1 LTVRQRKLDLQA
13 RVNGDLPLDFSD
25 VALTSY
31 AGLELFA
38 RYLRRTRFNAL
49 VREIFR
55 GTATWSDYGVAAM
68 IRLLVGLLVV
78 GGRRLRHVAYVADDP
93 LFRRFTGLRRL
104 PTARTISR
112 WLKQFT
118 MTTVGRLQ
126 DLNAGVIA
134 RVLPALGLGTIT
146 IDVDGVVVSTG
157 LHVERAFRGFNPHH
171 RKVPS
176 YYPILA
182 HVAETTHI
190 LRVTNRSGNV
200 HDGKASLPFL
210 RELWEQVVAT
220 LGRHRGVRF
229 RMDAAFFREDVLRWL
244 RGRPVEYAIKVPFY
258 TWLDLQAE
266 IRRQRTWTR
275 VSHDV
280 SGFALREAIT
290 PWGFPITVTIYR
302 KQVRHRTAKN
312 FQLDLFDPND
322 GYYEYSAVAS
332 NLSLTI
338 RNLWHFMAGRGNH
351 EKTIGHLKSGLAFHT
366 VPTNAYAA
374 NSAWQQLV
382 ALTHNLLTNFQ
393 IDTGAP
399 ERTRTRKHTVLHLL
413 QAVQTLRFEVF
424 HRAAILVR
432 PGGITQLRLA
442 NNAATRQRFTRIET
456 ALARAA

>member
-1 LTVRQRKLDLQA
+1 MRQRKLDLQA
-13 RVNGDLPLDFSD
+13 RVNGDLVLDFGD

-49 VREIFR
+49 VREVFR
-55 GTATWSDYGVAAM
+55 GTTTWGDYGVVAM
-68 IRLLVGLLVV
+68 VRLAVGLLVV
-78 GGRRLRHVAYVADDP
+78 GGRRLRHVDYVADDP

-104 PTARTISR
+104 PTARTVSR

-157 LHVERAFRGFNPHH
+157 LQVERAFRGFNPHH

-190 LRVTNRSGNV
+190 LRVKNRSGNV

-220 LGRHRGVRF
+220 LGRGRGIRF

-244 RGRPVEYAIKVPFY
+244 RGRPVAYAIKVPFY

-266 IRRQRTWTR
+266 IRRQPTWTR
-275 VSHDV
+275 VTHDL
-280 SGFALREAIT
+280 SGFVLPEAIT
-290 PWGFPITVTIYR
+290 PWDFPIAVTIYR

-332 NLSLTI
+332 NLPLTV

-351 EKTIGHLKSGLAFHT
+351 EKTIGQLKSGLALHT

-393 IDTGAP
+393 IDTVAE

-413 QAVQTLRFEVF
+413 QTVQTLRFEVF
-424 HRAAILVR
+424 HRAAILLR
-432 PGGITQLRLA
+432 PDGIVQLRLTD
-442 NNAATRQRFTRIET
+442 NAATRQRFRRIEKG
-456 ALARAA
+456 LARAA

>member
-1 LTVRQRKLDLQA
+1 LPA
-13 RVNGDLPLDFSD
+13 RVNGDLPLEFSD

-31 AGLELFA
+31 AGLELFG

-49 VREIFR
+49 VREVFR
-55 GTATWSDYGVAAM
+55 GNAGWGDYGVVAM
-68 IRLLVGLLVV
+68 VRLLVGLLVV

-93 LFRRFTGLRRL
+93 VFRRFTGLQCL
-104 PTARTISR
+104 PTARTVSR
-112 WLKQFT
+112 WLKSFT

-126 DLNAGVIA
+126 DLNAGVVA

-157 LHVERAFRGFNPHH
+157 LQVERAFRGFNPHH

-190 LRVTNRSGNV
+190 LRVKNRSGNV

-210 RELWEQVVAT
+210 RELWTQLVAT
-220 LGRHRGVRF
+220 LGRRRGGRF

-244 RGRPVEYAIKVPFY
+244 RGRPVAYAIKVPFD
-258 TWLDLQAE
+258 TWLDLQVE
-266 IRRQRTWTR
+266 IRRQPTWTR
-275 VSHDV
+275 VTRDV
-280 SGFALREAIT
+280 SGFALPEAIT
-290 PWGFPITVTIYR
+290 PWGFPIAVTIYR
-302 KQVRHRTAKN
+302 KKVRHRTAKN

-322 GYYEYSAVAS
+322 GDYEYSAVAS

-351 EKTIGHLKSGLAFHT
+351 EKTIGQLKSGLAFHT

-382 ALTHNLLTNFQ
+382 ALAHNLLTNFQ
-393 IDTGAP
+393 IDTGAR

-413 QAVQTLRFEVF
+413 RSVQTLRFETF
-424 HRAAILVR
+424 HRAALLVR
-432 PGGITQLRLA
+432 PNGITRLRLT
-442 NNAATRQRFTRIET
+442 NNAATRQRFTRIEKE
-456 ALARAA
+456 LARAA